1 MRTTALILPSQ
12 IWPCFPLHLLFHTG
26 LYFSSKQPW
35 EHARAIQRSHA
46 NAYLSPITPNTAGL
60 HCCPLKPIC
69 FVLNIFTLENISRES
84 KGEPCP
90 CPQKAAVC
98 RILIGSSVCLML
110 VFDVS
115 QESVQRPEKKM
126 ERTIQTGLG
135 YEQAFMGSFILAHL
149 VSNQVQ
155 RLTRDKSGL

>member
-1 MRTTALILPSQ
+1 MRTTTQILPSQ
-12 IWPCFPLHLLFHTG
+12 ISTCFLLHLLFHTG
-26 LYFSSKQPW
+26 LCFSSQPW

-60 HCCPLKPIC
+60 HCCPLKAIC
-69 FVLNIFTLENISRES
+69 FVLNIFTLENISREG

-90 CPQKAAVC
+90 RPQKAAVC

-115 QESVQRPEKKM
+115 QESVQRPDKKM
-126 ERTIQTGLG
+126 ERTKERYKLG
-135 YEQAFMGSFILAHL
+135 EDMSRHL
-149 VSNQVQ
+149 
-155 RLTRDKSGL
+155 